1 MIETKNVLKD
11 INIEIEKGSFTAVL
25 GHNGSGKSTLAKH
38 FNAILL
44 PSGGKVYVKGMDTAD
59 ENNIF
64 NIRQSAG
71 MVFQNPDNQMVAAL
85 VEDEVAFAPENL
97 GVEPKEIRRR
107 VDECLEIVNMTKY
120 AQSSP
125 SKLSGGQKQRVAIAS
140 VLAMNPEILI
150 LDEPTAMLDP
160 KGRSEVIKTIKML
173 NEEKD
178 ITVVLITH
186 YMDEAAQ
193 ADRTV
198 VIDDGEIVLDGTPK
212 EVFKNVE
219 KLKSLGLDVPQVTE
233 LAYELRKMGI
243 EISDDVNYIYQQGM
257 PFERQALYDV
267 NIEIEDGSLV
277 ALIGHTGSG
286 KSTLI
291 QHFNALV
298 KPTSGKII
306 INGIDVTA
314 PKADL
319 RLVRKTVGLVFQY
332 PEHQLFEETVYKDIA
347 FGPKNMGF
355 SDEKIDKRVRES
367 AALVGLK
374 EKHLMRSPFD
384 LSGGQKR
391 RVAIA
396 GVLAMNPK
404 VLILDEPTAG
414 LDPKGRDE
422 ILATIKKL
430 HEENKE
436 MIIIFV
442 SHSMEDVAKTAER
455 VIVMNDGHVE
465 MQGTVAEVFAQAEHL
480 QKIGLNVPQVTL
492 LTDKLRLA
500 GYDLPEHIYT
510 VKYAADAIKKLIGGG
525 GNV

>member
-1 MIETKNVLKD
+1 MIETKNLSFIYREEDMESGEIKEEKVLKD

-71 MVFQNPDNQMVAAL
+71 MVAAL

-243 EISDDVNYIYQQGM
+243 EISDDV
-257 PFERQALYDV
+257 L
-267 NIEIEDGSLV
+267 
-277 ALIGHTGSG
+277 
-286 KSTLI
+286 
-291 QHFNALV
+291 
-298 KPTSGKII
+298 
-306 INGIDVTA
+306 
-314 PKADL
+314 
-319 RLVRKTVGLVFQY
+319 TV
-332 PEHQLFEETVYKDIA
+332 
-347 FGPKNMGF
+347 
-355 SDEKIDKRVRES
+355 DEC
-367 AALVGLK
+367 
-374 EKHLMRSPFD
+374 F
-384 LSGGQKR
+384 
-391 RVAIA
+391 
-396 GVLAMNPK
+396 
-404 VLILDEPTAG
+404 
-414 LDPKGRDE
+414 DE
-422 ILATIKKL
+422 IIRILGETK
-430 HEENKE
+430 
-436 MIIIFV
+436 
-442 SHSMEDVAKTAER
+442 R
-455 VIVMNDGHVE
+455 
-465 MQGTVAEVFAQAEHL
+465 
-480 QKIGLNVPQVTL
+480 
-492 LTDKLRLA
+492 
-500 GYDLPEHIYT
+500 
-510 VKYAADAIKKLIGGG
+510 
-525 GNV
+525 

>member
-1 MIETKNVLKD
+1 MIETKNLSFIYREEDMESGEIKEEKVLKD

-173 NEEKD
+173 NEEKE

-243 EISDDVNYIYQQGM
+243 EISDDV
-257 PFERQALYDV
+257 L
-267 NIEIEDGSLV
+267 
-277 ALIGHTGSG
+277 
-286 KSTLI
+286 
-291 QHFNALV
+291 
-298 KPTSGKII
+298 
-306 INGIDVTA
+306 
-314 PKADL
+314 
-319 RLVRKTVGLVFQY
+319 TV
-332 PEHQLFEETVYKDIA
+332 
-347 FGPKNMGF
+347 
-355 SDEKIDKRVRES
+355 DEC
-367 AALVGLK
+367 
-374 EKHLMRSPFD
+374 F
-384 LSGGQKR
+384 
-391 RVAIA
+391 
-396 GVLAMNPK
+396 
-404 VLILDEPTAG
+404 
-414 LDPKGRDE
+414 DE
-422 ILATIKKL
+422 IIRILGETK
-430 HEENKE
+430 
-436 MIIIFV
+436 
-442 SHSMEDVAKTAER
+442 R
-455 VIVMNDGHVE
+455 
-465 MQGTVAEVFAQAEHL
+465 
-480 QKIGLNVPQVTL
+480 
-492 LTDKLRLA
+492 
-500 GYDLPEHIYT
+500 
-510 VKYAADAIKKLIGGG
+510 
-525 GNV
+525 

>member
-1 MIETKNVLKD
+1 MIETKNLSFIYREEDMESGEIKEEKVLKD

-71 MVFQNPDNQMVAAL
+71 MVFQNPGNQMVAAL

-243 EISDDVNYIYQQGM
+243 EISDDV
-257 PFERQALYDV
+257 L
-267 NIEIEDGSLV
+267 
-277 ALIGHTGSG
+277 
-286 KSTLI
+286 
-291 QHFNALV
+291 
-298 KPTSGKII
+298 
-306 INGIDVTA
+306 
-314 PKADL
+314 
-319 RLVRKTVGLVFQY
+319 TV
-332 PEHQLFEETVYKDIA
+332 
-347 FGPKNMGF
+347 
-355 SDEKIDKRVRES
+355 DEC
-367 AALVGLK
+367 
-374 EKHLMRSPFD
+374 F
-384 LSGGQKR
+384 
-391 RVAIA
+391 
-396 GVLAMNPK
+396 
-404 VLILDEPTAG
+404 
-414 LDPKGRDE
+414 DE
-422 ILATIKKL
+422 IIRILGETK
-430 HEENKE
+430 
-436 MIIIFV
+436 
-442 SHSMEDVAKTAER
+442 R
-455 VIVMNDGHVE
+455 
-465 MQGTVAEVFAQAEHL
+465 
-480 QKIGLNVPQVTL
+480 
-492 LTDKLRLA
+492 
-500 GYDLPEHIYT
+500 
-510 VKYAADAIKKLIGGG
+510 
-525 GNV
+525 

>member
-1 MIETKNVLKD
+1 MIETKNLSFIYREEDMESGEIKEEKVLKD

-243 EISDDVNYIYQQGM
+243 EISDDV
-257 PFERQALYDV
+257 LTVDV
-267 NIEIEDGSLV
+267 C
-277 ALIGHTGSG
+277 
-286 KSTLI
+286 
-291 QHFNALV
+291 F
-298 KPTSGKII
+298 
-306 INGIDVTA
+306 
-314 PKADL
+314 
-319 RLVRKTVGLVFQY
+319 
-332 PEHQLFEETVYKDIA
+332 
-347 FGPKNMGF
+347 
-355 SDEKIDKRVRES
+355 
-367 AALVGLK
+367 
-374 EKHLMRSPFD
+374 
-384 LSGGQKR
+384 
-391 RVAIA
+391 
-396 GVLAMNPK
+396 
-404 VLILDEPTAG
+404 
-414 LDPKGRDE
+414 DE
-422 ILATIKKL
+422 IIRILGETK
-430 HEENKE
+430 
-436 MIIIFV
+436 
-442 SHSMEDVAKTAER
+442 R
-455 VIVMNDGHVE
+455 
-465 MQGTVAEVFAQAEHL
+465 
-480 QKIGLNVPQVTL
+480 
-492 LTDKLRLA
+492 
-500 GYDLPEHIYT
+500 
-510 VKYAADAIKKLIGGG
+510 
-525 GNV
+525 

>member
-1 MIETKNVLKD
+1 MIETKNLSFIYREEDMESGEIKEEKVLKD
-11 INIEIEKGSFTAVL
+11 INIEIKKGSFTAVL

-160 KGRSEVIKTIKML
+160 KGRSEAIKTIKML

-243 EISDDVNYIYQQGM
+243 EISDDV
-257 PFERQALYDV
+257 L
-267 NIEIEDGSLV
+267 
-277 ALIGHTGSG
+277 
-286 KSTLI
+286 
-291 QHFNALV
+291 
-298 KPTSGKII
+298 
-306 INGIDVTA
+306 
-314 PKADL
+314 
-319 RLVRKTVGLVFQY
+319 TV
-332 PEHQLFEETVYKDIA
+332 
-347 FGPKNMGF
+347 
-355 SDEKIDKRVRES
+355 DEC
-367 AALVGLK
+367 
-374 EKHLMRSPFD
+374 F
-384 LSGGQKR
+384 
-391 RVAIA
+391 
-396 GVLAMNPK
+396 
-404 VLILDEPTAG
+404 
-414 LDPKGRDE
+414 DE
-422 ILATIKKL
+422 IIRILGETK
-430 HEENKE
+430 
-436 MIIIFV
+436 
-442 SHSMEDVAKTAER
+442 R
-455 VIVMNDGHVE
+455 
-465 MQGTVAEVFAQAEHL
+465 
-480 QKIGLNVPQVTL
+480 
-492 LTDKLRLA
+492 
-500 GYDLPEHIYT
+500 
-510 VKYAADAIKKLIGGG
+510 
-525 GNV
+525 

>member
-1 MIETKNVLKD
+1 MIETKNLSFIYREEDMESGEIKEEKVLKD

-71 MVFQNPDNQMVAAL
+71 KVFQNPDNQMVAAL

-243 EISDDVNYIYQQGM
+243 EISDDV
-257 PFERQALYDV
+257 L
-267 NIEIEDGSLV
+267 
-277 ALIGHTGSG
+277 
-286 KSTLI
+286 
-291 QHFNALV
+291 
-298 KPTSGKII
+298 
-306 INGIDVTA
+306 
-314 PKADL
+314 
-319 RLVRKTVGLVFQY
+319 TV
-332 PEHQLFEETVYKDIA
+332 
-347 FGPKNMGF
+347 
-355 SDEKIDKRVRES
+355 DEC
-367 AALVGLK
+367 
-374 EKHLMRSPFD
+374 F
-384 LSGGQKR
+384 
-391 RVAIA
+391 
-396 GVLAMNPK
+396 
-404 VLILDEPTAG
+404 
-414 LDPKGRDE
+414 DE
-422 ILATIKKL
+422 IIRILGETK
-430 HEENKE
+430 
-436 MIIIFV
+436 
-442 SHSMEDVAKTAER
+442 R
-455 VIVMNDGHVE
+455 
-465 MQGTVAEVFAQAEHL
+465 
-480 QKIGLNVPQVTL
+480 
-492 LTDKLRLA
+492 
-500 GYDLPEHIYT
+500 
-510 VKYAADAIKKLIGGG
+510 
-525 GNV
+525 

>member
-1 MIETKNVLKD
+1 MIETKNLSFIYREEDMESGEIKEEKVLKD

-71 MVFQNPDNQMVAAL
+71 MVFQNTDNQMVAAL
-85 VEDEVAFAPENL
+85 VEDDVAFAPENL

-243 EISDDVNYIYQQGM
+243 EISDDV
-257 PFERQALYDV
+257 L
-267 NIEIEDGSLV
+267 
-277 ALIGHTGSG
+277 
-286 KSTLI
+286 
-291 QHFNALV
+291 
-298 KPTSGKII
+298 
-306 INGIDVTA
+306 
-314 PKADL
+314 
-319 RLVRKTVGLVFQY
+319 TV
-332 PEHQLFEETVYKDIA
+332 
-347 FGPKNMGF
+347 
-355 SDEKIDKRVRES
+355 DEC
-367 AALVGLK
+367 
-374 EKHLMRSPFD
+374 F
-384 LSGGQKR
+384 
-391 RVAIA
+391 
-396 GVLAMNPK
+396 
-404 VLILDEPTAG
+404 
-414 LDPKGRDE
+414 DE
-422 ILATIKKL
+422 IIRILGETK
-430 HEENKE
+430 
-436 MIIIFV
+436 
-442 SHSMEDVAKTAER
+442 R
-455 VIVMNDGHVE
+455 
-465 MQGTVAEVFAQAEHL
+465 
-480 QKIGLNVPQVTL
+480 
-492 LTDKLRLA
+492 
-500 GYDLPEHIYT
+500 
-510 VKYAADAIKKLIGGG
+510 
-525 GNV
+525 